1 MSSKTICFITTSNT
15 PKYCYKVVF
24 LFESFLV
31 LTVYYHGIYIYIES
45 DFLISDVWRR
55 GMLNT
60 KSVWTI
66 YQTGG
71 SEGGRGEERE
81 GYYD

>member
-1 MSSKTICFITTSNT
+1 
-15 PKYCYKVVF
+15 
-24 LFESFLV
+24 
-31 LTVYYHGIYIYIES
+31 
-45 DFLISDVWRR
+45 
-55 GMLNT
+55 MLNT